1 MSNESQQD
9 SATTKLLI
17 VDDEK
22 IILSVA
28 ADVLEG
34 EGYLVETETNPLEA
48 LKRVEKEKFD
58 FVLTDISMP
67 EMNGLEMVKR
77 IKKIDE
83 NIGAIFM
90 TGYANLETAKEAIKT
105 GAYDYIMK
113 PFELVEL
120 RAAVT
125 KAVEK
130 RREEVAKTDGAR
142 LDQLSDLVEV
152 LYTVGDKKSLLRL
165 SLGLALI
172 NSGLTTGFI
181 SCWEDKSEE
190 LDLVWTDNVRESDFK
205 EMSAKLQ
212 ADDARNCF
220 DFDTP
225 LHSNDFTE
233 HPFVAKLLRL
243 VPESNSLIRYFDSNA
258 GSTTLKATHRDEF
271 LMTLCIQNESTEV
284 PFSDK
289 DLKLLNLVLNMAMV
303 VVENVLLLGESQAAL
318 AELATIHDQ
327 IINLERVAT
336 QGIMSAEIGHEL
348 NNFLNIVQSNFELL
362 KLKAKI
368 TNSDDISK
376 YIKGIDESLDQ
387 MTRFTRG
394 LVDSA
399 KLKSEKTAFDLDDLI
414 EDIVSFLSPQKKYR
428 KIRLIHNKSGN
439 LPEITAD
446 TQQIQQLFYNL
457 LNNAAESFP
466 QEFDGQREIT
476 ITTRLSGSDIS
487 IDVADNG
494 SGIPESLQ
502 KTMFSNRFTTKKSG
516 HGFGLLVCRKVVE
529 SHNGQIE
536 VVSAEGQG
544 TTFHI
549 TFPTSD

>member
-1 MSNESQQD
+1 MSNESPRD
-9 SATTKLLI
+9 NTPTKLLV

-22 IILSVA
+22 IILGVA
-28 ADVLEG
+28 TDVLEG
-34 EGYLVETETNPLEA
+34 EGYVVKTETNPLEA
-48 LKRVEKEKFD
+48 LKRVKEETFD

-67 EMNGLEMVKR
+67 EMNGLEMVKK
-77 IKKIDE
+77 IKKIDA

-130 RREEVAKTDGAR
+130 RREEVAKTEGAR
-142 LDQLSDLVEV
+142 LDRLSDLVEV

-181 SCWEDKSEE
+181 SCWESKSGA

-205 EMSAKLQ
+205 EISAHLGV
-212 ADDARNCF
+212 DAARDCF
-220 DFDTP
+220 DFATP
-225 LHSNDFTE
+225 LLMGDLAE
-233 HPFVAKLLRL
+233 HPFVAKLQHIS
-243 VPESNSLIRYFDSNA
+243 PESNSLIQYFDSKK
-258 GSTTLKATHRDEF
+258 GSTTLKVIHRDEF
-271 LMTLCIQNESTEV
+271 LMSLCIQNKSAEV
-284 PFSDK
+284 PFSDG

-303 VVENVLLLGESQAAL
+303 VVENVLLLSESQAAL

-327 IINLERVAT
+327 IVNLERVAA

-348 NNFLNIVQSNFELL
+348 NNYLNIVQSNFELL

-368 TNSDDISK
+368 TNSDDVDK
-376 YIKGIDESLDQ
+376 YIRGIEESLEQ
-387 MTRFTRG
+387 MTRFTIG

-399 KLKSEKTAFDLDDLI
+399 KLKSGKTGFDLDDLI

-428 KIRLIHNKSGN
+428 QIKLIHNKSGN
-439 LPEITAD
+439 LPRMTAD
-446 TQQIQQLFYNL
+446 AQQLQQLFYNL

-466 QEFDGQREIT
+466 EDSEEQLQIS
-476 ITTRLSGSDIS
+476 ITTQLSGSDVK
-487 IDVADNG
+487 IDVVDNG
-494 SGIPESLQ
+494 SGIPKHLQ
-502 KTMFSNRFTTKKSG
+502 KTMFSDRFTTKTSG
-516 HGFGLLVCRKVVE
+516 HGFGLLVCKKVVE
-529 SHNGQIE
+529 SHNGQIAVE
-536 VVSAEGQG
+536 STEGRG
-544 TTFHI
+544 TVFHI
-549 TFPTSD
+549 TFPTSS